1 MEKEIYRIIY
11 KVDRNKEQ
19 IRILYTD
26 FVKNN
31 KNKGK
36 LIIKNIKYNYK
47 DFIKINGIKSNNIKI
62 KMIFSHDICNAS
74 YMFKNCSSLLEFKIY
89 NDIENIYDIEF
100 LEMEKNK
107 NLFFAGG
114 TIDEDI
120 HPIYKYLANYN

>member
-1 MEKEIYRIIY
+1 
-11 KVDRNKEQ
+11 
-19 IRILYTD
+19 
-26 FVKNN
+26 
-31 KNKGK
+31 
-36 LIIKNIKYNYK
+36 
-47 DFIKINGIKSNNIKI
+47 
-62 KMIFSHDICNAS
+62 MIFSHDICNAS